1 MVATRGPT
9 PFSEVTGANSGNRIS
24 GRIATKSPSLVLT
37 QAEFKTIPCARDK
50 EHMMADETL
59 DPLDTLRRKLRFR
72 AWHRGTREAD
82 LIMGQFADARIG
94 TMTED
99 ELAQF
104 DAVLEVQDLDVYN
117 WIIGKSEIPPEY
129 QTSIMQELLDF
140 DFRLP
145 GSHF

>member
-1 MVATRGPT
+1 
-9 PFSEVTGANSGNRIS
+9 
-24 GRIATKSPSLVLT
+24 
-37 QAEFKTIPCARDK
+37 
-50 EHMMADETL
+50 MADETL

-104 DAVLEVQDLDVYN
+104 DALLEVQDLDVYN
-117 WIIGKSEIPPEY
+117 WIIGKTEIPPEY
-129 QTSIMQELLDF
+129 RTSIMQELLDF

>member
-1 MVATRGPT
+1 
-9 PFSEVTGANSGNRIS
+9 
-24 GRIATKSPSLVLT
+24 
-37 QAEFKTIPCARDK
+37 
-50 EHMMADETL
+50 MADETL

-104 DAVLEVQDLDVYN
+104 DALLEVQDLDVYN

-145 GSHF
+145 GSHY